1 MRDGSRPA
9 GRGNRL
15 RARTQAARPVRAAT
29 HAVACMAILAGAVAS
44 TPPALAAE
52 RLVPPG
58 TPLQTVIE
66 AAAPGDTIRLAAG
79 RHAGPVVIDRAISLV
94 GEPGAVLAGPGSGS
108 VVTVTAPDVSIR
120 GLAISG
126 SGIDLSA
133 MDSAILVRQ
142 SAPRADIRDN
152 DLLDNLFGVYLHGAN
167 DSVVQDN
174 VITGRKD
181 LRQAEAGNGVSIW
194 NAPGA
199 RVVGNAIS
207 HGRDGI
213 FTKVS
218 HHNTFENNTFSDLRF
233 AIHYMYTNDSR
244 IIGNHSRGNHVGW
257 AIMYSERLE
266 IRDNISENDRDH
278 GLMLNSTNGSQVV
291 GNTVRGGGEKCVFV
305 YSANAN
311 RIVDNWFEGCPIG
324 IHFTAGA
331 EGNIMTGNAF
341 VANRMQ
347 VKYVGTRYLDWASEG
362 RGNYW
367 SDNPA
372 YDLDGD
378 GIADRPYRPND
389 VMDEIL
395 WTLPQAKVLVSS
407 PAVQM
412 VRWAQAHFPA
422 LYPGGVVDSAPLMRP
437 PQMSRREAP

>member
-1 MRDGSRPA
+1 MGRCNRWPVLGRSALPA
-9 GRGNRL
+9 
-15 RARTQAARPVRAAT
+15 RAA
-29 HAVACMAILAGAVAS
+29 HAVACFAIAAGALTSA
-44 TPPALAAE
+44 PQAFAAE

-58 TPLQTVIE
+58 TPLQPVIE
-66 AAAPGDTIRLAAG
+66 AAAPGDVIRLEAG
-79 RHAGPVVIDRAISLV
+79 RHAGPVVIDRTLALI
-94 GEPGAVLAGPGSGS
+94 GEPGAVLAGPGTGS
-108 VVTVTAPDVSIR
+108 VVTVTAPDVRIHGVEIR
-120 GLAISG
+120 GSG
-126 SGIDLSA
+126 VDLPA

-142 SAPRADIRDN
+142 SAPRADIRN
-152 DLLDNLFGVYLHGAN
+152 NHLVDNLFGVYLHGAN
-167 DSVVQDN
+167 GSIVQDN

-181 LRQAEAGNGVSIW
+181 LRLAEAGNGVSIW

-199 RVVGNAIS
+199 EVIGNTIS

-213 FTKVS
+213 FVKVS
-218 HHNTFENNTFSDLRF
+218 NHNHFGNNTFSDLRF
-233 AIHYMYTNDSR
+233 AIHYMYANDSR
-244 IIGNHSRGNHVGW
+244 IIGNRSRGNHVGW

-266 IRDNISENDRDH
+266 IRDNVSDNDRNH
-278 GLMLNSTNGSQVV
+278 GLLLNSTNGSRVV

-305 YSANAN
+305 YNANAN
-311 RIVDNWFEGCPIG
+311 RIVENWFEGCPIG
-324 IHFTAGA
+324 IHFTAGS
-331 EGNIMTGNAF
+331 EGNVMAGNAF

-395 WTLPQAKVLVSS
+395 WTLPQAKALVSS

-412 VRWAQAHFPA
+412 VRWAQARFPA
-422 LYPGGVVDSAPLMRP
+422 LHPGGVVDSAPLMRP
-437 PQMSRREAP
+437 PQTSGQTSP

>member
-1 MRDGSRPA
+1 MGRCL
-9 GRGNRL
+9 GRG
-15 RARTQAARPVRAAT
+15 AFPARAAAHVVT
-29 HAVACMAILAGAVAS
+29 CVVIAAGALAS
-44 TPPALAAE
+44 ASQALAAE

-58 TPLQTVIE
+58 TPLQPAIE
-66 AAAPGDTIRLAAG
+66 TAIPGDIIRLEAG
-79 RHAGPVVIDRAISLV
+79 RHAGPVVIDRTLSLI
-94 GEPGAVLAGPGSGS
+94 GEPGAVLAGPGTGS
-108 VVTVTAPDVSIR
+108 VVTVTAPDVRIH
-120 GLAISG
+120 GMEISG
-126 SGIDLSA
+126 SGVDLPA
-133 MDSAILVRQ
+133 MDSAILVQQ
-142 SAPRADIRDN
+142 SAPRADIRKN
-152 DLLDNLFGVYLHGAN
+152 HLVGNLFGVYLHGAN
-167 DSVVQDN
+167 GSIVQDN
-174 VITGRKD
+174 VIIGRKD
-181 LRQAEAGNGVSIW
+181 LRMAEAGNGVSIW

-199 RVVGNAIS
+199 EVIGNTIS

-213 FTKVS
+213 FVRVS
-218 HHNTFENNTFSDLRF
+218 KHNNFENNTFSDLRF
-233 AIHYMYTNDSR
+233 AIHYMYANDSR
-244 IIGNHSRGNHVGW
+244 IIGNRSRGNHVGW

-266 IRDNISENDRDH
+266 IRNNVSDNDRDH

-305 YSANAN
+305 YNANAN
-311 RIVDNWFEGCPIG
+311 RIVENWFEGCPIG
-324 IHFTAGA
+324 IHFTAGS
-331 EGNIMTGNAF
+331 EGNVMAGNAF

-395 WTLPQAKVLVSS
+395 WTLPQAKALVSS

-437 PQMSRREAP
+437 PQMSRHTAP